1 MDRLN
6 DYEIDSILENLQYD
20 DVNSWEQ
27 TRLRI
32 YSTAQ
37 IMSKKQLTPQDLMK
51 FPWEEQEKEE
61 EHKTSITNE
70 EIEDLEKKA
79 RQIQKKVYG
88 IKI

>member
-1 MDRLN
+1 MDKLN

-20 DVNSWEQ
+20 DVNGWEQ
-27 TRLRI
+27 TRLKI

-37 IMSKKQLTPQDLMK
+37 MVSKKQLTPKDLMK

>member
-1 MDRLN
+1 MDKLN

-37 IMSKKQLTPQDLMK
+37 MMSKKQMTPQDLMK
-51 FPWEEQEKEE
+51 FPWEEKEE

-79 RQIQKKVYG
+79 RTIQKKVYG
-88 IKI
+88 K

>member
-1 MDRLN
+1 MDKLN

-27 TRLRI
+27 TRLKI

-37 IMSKKQLTPQDLMK
+37 MVSKKQLILKDLMK
-51 FPWEEQEKEE
+51 FPWEEQEEEE
-61 EHKTSITNE
+61 EHKTSISNE
-70 EIEDLEKKA
+70 EIEFLEKKA

-88 IKI
+88 K

>member
-1 MDRLN
+1 MDKLN

-32 YSTAQ
+32 YATTQ
-37 IMSKKQLTPQDLMK
+37 MMSKKQLTPQDLMK
-51 FPWEEQEKEE
+51 FPWEQEEEE
-61 EHKTSITNE
+61 EHKTSISNE

-79 RQIQKKVYG
+79 RQIQKKFYG
-88 IKI
+88 IEI